1 MKFRLFN
8 HEPSIG
14 YCQVE
19 EDVYEEREIPAFI
32 GIQLIYEKTLDD
44 RDKIKKIQDYCVFN
58 GIWHISDLV
67 YFENEED
74 RIQFILTWS

>member
-19 EDVYEEREIPAFI
+19 EDVYEEREIPAII

>member
-19 EDVYEEREIPAFI
+19 EDVYEERELPAII

>member
-19 EDVYEEREIPAFI
+19 EDVYEEREIPEII

-58 GIWHISDLV
+58 GIWHISDLI
-67 YFENEED
+67 YFDNEED